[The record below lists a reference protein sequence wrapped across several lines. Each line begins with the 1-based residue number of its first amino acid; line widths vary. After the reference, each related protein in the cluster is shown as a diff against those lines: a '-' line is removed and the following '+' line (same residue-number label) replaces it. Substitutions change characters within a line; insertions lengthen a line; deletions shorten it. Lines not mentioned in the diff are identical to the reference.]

1 MKKIIEIDAN
11 LYIFLLQLESL
22 QNIKV
27 PREFSDDLFKLIE
40 KINDFLFNSNLNEN
54 DVCTLRLFLE
64 HSN

>member
-22 QNIKV
+22 QNINV